1 MAKLNSLG
9 VRAVEIDRIFA
20 DAIERIAEGEEE
32 FSCCAIGKL
41 DQYQYA
47 RAGNSL
53 KVRRLY
59 VDTLAPKGDCKP
71 NLDLLNLVTKHVGCA
86 WSDKSQ
92 GFRILMLSL
101 VKAAWRDLV

>member
-32 FSCCAIGKL
+32 FSCCAIGRL
-41 DQYQYA
+41 DQNQYD
-47 RAGNSL
+47 RISNPL
-53 KVRRLY
+53 KVRQLY
-59 VDTLAPKGDCKP
+59 VDALAPKPRTKP
-71 NLDLLNLVTKHVGCA
+71 PLDLLTRVTDHVSA
-86 WSDKSQ
+86 TNNDKSQ